1 MRSGR
6 RASLALL
13 GSVVLH
19 LLVLGYLASR
29 SVPAPPPAVPAEPHA
44 FPIEIVELAPAPP
57 PSPAPVKAA
66 PKRPARPV
74 RREEPA
80 RSPSPAAPVEAPPA
94 EAPPAE
100 VAATSDAPR
109 AEPSA
114 PTADEASSPAAQ
126 GGGVAVSSQNGLFPV
141 LPGVAGGPG
150 KGRTIR
156 EGDPELDPKLQAART
171 AARVKQRVQEF
182 IASELAA
189 SRVRGG
195 AVDSYFGDLRKTL
208 QKRAENPPKFTA
220 GPTFVHD
227 LVSAWT
233 PGAQK
238 WAKTGNPYGEG
249 KEPGS
254 LAQRETAD
262 PLALAARDRQGS
274 FEAEMYAKQQAAAR
288 FHEFADGRFGES
300 IVALVEIRQARDGGF
315 LGAVLLQSSGN
326 HLFDKHVLQTAPT
339 AIAEAPPPPA
349 RGAGLHEDGMR
360 SEWAFEGRI
369 VYTHKKKPNEITAK
383 DALGMAAMGALSGL
397 TGGWV
402 PAGSGNFDETTG
414 EVEIIDLT
422 QPRFTCKVKLLRVY

>member
-19 LLVLGYLASR
+19 LLVLAYLASR
-29 SVPAPPPAVPAEPHA
+29 SLPAPPPAPPAEPHA
-44 FPIEIVELAPAPP
+44 FHIEIVELSPAPAPAPTP
-57 PSPAPVKAA
+57 PPAPVKAA

-74 RREEPA
+74 RSEQPA
-80 RSPSPAAPVEAPPA
+80 TATPPA
-94 EAPPAE
+94 GPAETPPAE
-100 VAATSDAPR
+100 VAAASDSPK
-109 AEPSA
+109 AEPSERA
-114 PTADEASSPAAQ
+114 AEEASSPAAQ
-126 GGGVAVSSQNGLFPV
+126 GGGAATSQNGLFPV

-156 EGDPELDPKLQAART
+156 EGDPELDPKLEAART

-182 IASELAA
+182 VASELAA
-189 SRVRGG
+189 SRVQGG
-195 AVDSYFGDLRKTL
+195 VVDTYFGDLRKSL
-208 QKRAENPPKFTA
+208 QKRAENPPKYTA
-220 GPTFVHD
+220 GSTFVHD

-249 KEPGS
+249 QLPSGHAE
-254 LAQRETAD
+254 RETTD
-262 PLALAARDRQGS
+262 PLAIAARDRQGS
-274 FEAEMYAKQQAAAR
+274 FEAEMYAKQQAHDR
-288 FHEFADGRFGES
+288 FREFAEGRFGEA

-326 HLFDKHVLQTAPT
+326 HLFDKHVLETAPT

-360 SEWAFEGRI
+360 TEWAFEGRI
-369 VYTHKKKPNEITAK
+369 VYTHKKKPNELTAK

-402 PAGSGNFDETTG
+402 PASSGSFDETTG
-414 EVEIIDLT
+414 EMEVVDLT